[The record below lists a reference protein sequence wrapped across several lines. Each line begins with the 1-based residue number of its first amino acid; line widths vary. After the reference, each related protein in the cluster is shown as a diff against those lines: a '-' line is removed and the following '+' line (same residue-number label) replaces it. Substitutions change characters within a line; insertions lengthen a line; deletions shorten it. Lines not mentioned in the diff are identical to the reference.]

1 MVPRVK
7 TTLRT
12 VLGWFGTLLLLI
24 ACGISMPVVAQD
36 TGGSFGGGDFGG
48 GGGGGGSD
56 FGGGGGSDFGSGGGS
71 WGGGGSDGWSGTAS
85 DAGTA
90 VNLGVGLSSCMG
102 LRGCSSLACP
112 LGIFILLALIRNG
125 SKTFRGIGVP
135 NAATWNQIGQP
146 QQLQNQMDVSAIMI
160 AIDWRARAEVQASLK
175 AIAES
180 GNTGTSAGLATMLH
194 ETVVAVRRVELAWL
208 YSGCVNARPAHPS
221 QAEAQFRSVASEMR
235 TRFKKELVRNVGG
248 QTATQN
254 TPEMQAREHEGQGVV
269 VVTIVVA
276 ARREIPDI
284 SRATDANEL
293 KNVMRSFGG
302 LSAAD
307 LVALEVIWSPA
318 AENDRMSTAELEQF
332 YPELKKIDE
341 SSISGRVFCGYCN
354 APFAAELP
362 RCPHC
367 GAPASDARR
376 PQT

>member
-1 MVPRVK
+1 MK
-7 TTLRT
+7 ITLRT
-12 VLGWFGTLLLLI
+12 ALRWFGTLLLLV
-24 ACGISMPVVAQD
+24 ACGISMPVIAQD

-48 GGGGGGSD
+48 GGGGGSD
-56 FGGGGGSDFGSGGGS
+56 FGGGGSDFGSGS

-90 VNLGVGLSSCMG
+90 VNLGAGVSSCMG

-125 SKTFRGIGVP
+125 SKTFRGIGAP
-135 NAATWNQIGQP
+135 NATSWNQIGQP
-146 QQLQNQMDVSAIMI
+146 QQLHNQMDVSAIMI
-160 AIDWRARAEVQASLK
+160 AIDWRARAEIQASLQS
-175 AIAES
+175 IAQA

-208 YSGCVNARPAHPS
+208 YSGCVNARPAHAS
-221 QAEAQFRSVASEMR
+221 QAEAQFRGVASEMR

-248 QTATQN
+248 QASTQN
-254 TPEMQAREHEGQGVV
+254 TPEMTAKEHEGQGVV

-293 KNVMRSFGG
+293 KNVMRSFGA

-318 AENDRMSTAELEQF
+318 AENDRMSTSELEQF

-341 SSISGRVFCGYCN
+341 SSIAGRVFCGYCS

-376 PQT
+376 AQG